1 MTNNK
6 SNDKSQLN
14 LLNETIRKAKKS
26 DLYKI
31 KLAQFKKNL
40 KSITELE
47 NLPFTTKK
55 ELRDC
60 YPFGALAV
68 PIEDV
73 VELHASSGT
82 TGKATLSF
90 FTKED
95 LKNSSKAVA
104 EAWKCFGITK
114 DSRVQFMMSYGL
126 FSGATLNTYAIQE
139 LGGFVVPTGIQST
152 EKQIQMML
160 DFKIDTIVGTPGYYY
175 YLFDYIIKKHISPEQ
190 LSLKYGIAAGEIYS
204 DKVRSEIE
212 RKFKIKIFD
221 HYGLCEVNTGIAYE
235 CEFRTGLHFLKDYVL
250 PEIINPENGKILPP
264 DHKGELVLTTLKKN
278 ASPLIRYRTGD
289 ITSIKSGKCPYGRSS
304 IRIDRITRR
313 VDDILF
319 IKGIKIDPY
328 ELKEYLL
335 EIAGD
340 NIFRDIKIR
349 LDGSFKNYSPEIL
362 VSLKNPSNTDFLL
375 IIQKRLKEK
384 TLLTFDVKH
393 ISRDYFQ
400 RGKNNKV
407 KFVEYVNKK

>member
-1 MTNNK
+1 MTNHK
-6 SNDKSQLN
+6 SILN
-14 LLNETIRKAKKS
+14 SLNETIRKAKKS

-31 KLAQFKKNL
+31 KLAQYHSSL
-40 KSITELE
+40 KSIRELE
-47 NLPFTTKK
+47 ELPFTTKK
-55 ELRDC
+55 ELREC

-68 PIEDV
+68 PMREV
-73 VELHASSGT
+73 VELHTSSGT

-90 FTKED
+90 FTKAD
-95 LKNSSKAVA
+95 LINSSKAIA
-104 EAWKCFGITK
+104 KAWKCFGITN

-139 LGGFVVPTGIQST
+139 IGGFVVPVGVQSA

-160 DFKIDTIVGTPGYYY
+160 DFKIDTIVGTVGYYF
-175 YLFDYIIKKHISPEQ
+175 YLFDYIKEKQIPLEQ
-190 LSLKYGIAAGEIYS
+190 FSLKRGIMAGEIYS
-204 DKVRSEIE
+204 DKVRTEVE
-212 RKFKIKIFD
+212 HKFKIKIFD

-235 CEFRTGLHFLKDYVL
+235 CEFRTGLHLLNNYVL
-250 PEIINPENGKILPP
+250 PEIIDPESGEVLPS
-264 DHKGELVLTTLKKN
+264 DHEGELVLTTLKKD

-289 ITSIKSGKCPYGRSS
+289 ITSIKSGKCPCGRNSV
-304 IRIDRITRR
+304 RIDRIKRR

-319 IKGIKIDPY
+319 IKGIKVDPY

-340 NIFRDIKIR
+340 NIFSDIKIR
-349 LDGSFKNYSPEIL
+349 VGGSFENYSPEIL
-362 VSLKNPSNTDFLL
+362 VSLKNPSNTSLL
-375 IIQKRLKEK
+375 LVIQRKLKEK

-400 RGKNNKV
+400 RGENNKV

>member
-1 MTNNK
+1 MNMTN
-6 SNDKSQLN
+6 KSQLN
-14 LLNETIRKAKKS
+14 LLNETIRKARKS
-26 DLYKI
+26 DLYKV
-31 KLAQFKKNL
+31 KFTRFQKSL
-40 KSITELE
+40 KSIAELE
-47 NLPFTTKK
+47 KMPFTTKK

-68 PIEDV
+68 PVTDV
-73 VELHASSGT
+73 VELHTSSGT
-82 TGKATLSF
+82 TGKAALSF
-90 FTKED
+90 LTKED
-95 LKNSSKAVA
+95 LKNSSKAIA
-104 EAWKCFGITK
+104 KAWECFGITK

-139 LGGFVVPTGIQST
+139 LGGFVVPAGIQSA

-160 DFKIDTIVGTPGYYY
+160 DFKIDTIVGTVGYYF
-175 YLFDYIIKKHISPEQ
+175 YLFDYIKEKQIPLEQ
-190 LSLKYGIAAGEIYS
+190 FSLKRGIMAGEIYS
-204 DKVRSEIE
+204 DKVRMEVE

-235 CEFRTGLHFLKDYVL
+235 CEFRAGLHLLDDYVL
-250 PEIINPENGKILPP
+250 PEIIDPESGEVLPL

-289 ITSIKSGKCPYGRSS
+289 ITSIKSGKCPCGRNSV
-304 IRIDRITRR
+304 RIDRIKRR

-328 ELKEYLL
+328 ELKEFLL

-340 NIFRDIKIR
+340 NIFSDIKIR
-349 LDGSFKNYSPEIL
+349 VGSSFENYSPEIL
-362 VSLKNPSNTDFLL
+362 VSLKNPPNTNFLL
-375 IIQKRLKEK
+375 AIQRKLKEK

-400 RGKNNKV
+400 RGENNKV